1 MRPERKGR
9 CEDGA
14 GVMRTQ
20 GQSEPH
26 GCCNLGQEENEM
38 LERTSGGGGWGGW
51 LRSSG
56 NQKSAIHLRPTAKAA
71 TLWQGLPRPVA
82 ASPLPFS

>member
-38 LERTSGGGGWGGW
+38 LEMLERTSGGGGALAEE
-51 LRSSG
+51 LRISD
-56 NQKSAIHLRPTAKAA
+56 
-71 TLWQGLPRPVA
+71 VYC
-82 ASPLPFS
+82 